1 MSRARTFADLATA
14 SEAGSL
20 ASRNLVDNGNFAVH
34 QRGGT
39 ITGLGDYNLDRW
51 KTVDSGNIDNLA
63 IEITQSND
71 TPDGIGEGYS
81 LKYQTKTVESAVA
94 ADEFFSL
101 NHHIEAQNLASLCY
115 GTSSAKSITL
125 SFHVKSS
132 LTGTFGFNIYQE
144 DGGDIIG
151 GTYTISSADTWEK
164 KTLTF
169 EGNTGDAIAYDNT
182 NGFRLQWGLWIG
194 SNYTGTSNTSWSAYD
209 NAKRFNGHTQNG
221 LATTD
226 ESTWQIA
233 FVQLEIGEVATPF
246 EHIDFATNL
255 ARCQRYFHRIDATV
269 VYTRYA
275 TGQAENTTQGEVYY
289 EHPVEMRAKPT
300 LGQSGTAS
308 NYAVYQ
314 NAGVIAC
321 SAVPVINTAQTKKM
335 GVMNTSVSSG
345 MTQGEALIF
354 LSNNNT
360 DSYIEYIAEL

>member
-20 ASRNLVDNGNFAVH
+20 ANRNLVDNGNFAVH

-39 ITGLGDYNLDRW
+39 ITGLGDANLDRW
-51 KTVDSGNIDNLA
+51 KTVDSGNIDDLA

-151 GTYTISSADTWEK
+151 GTYTISSAGTWEK

-194 SNYTGTSNTSWSAYD
+194 SNYTGTSNTSWSAYA

-255 ARCQRYFHRIDATV
+255 ARCQRYFFAPKAKGDATSAYFGQGLYYNSSQMQ
-269 VYTRYA
+269 VYIP
-275 TGQAENTTQGEVYY
+275 
-289 EHPVEMRAKPT
+289 HPVQMRAAPSVSVSDGSNHFAMFREGAGDYVDT
-300 LGQSGTAS
+300 LPLNSNTDTFTGLYNSDDASG
-308 NYAVYQ
+308 
-314 NAGVIAC
+314 NAGH
-321 SAVPVINTAQTKKM
+321 SG
-335 GVMNTSVSSG
+335 GVL
-345 MTQGEALIF
+345 A
-354 LSNNNT
+354 NNQN
-360 DSYIEYIAEL
+360 DSFIHFISEL

>member
-20 ASRNLVDNGNFAVH
+20 ANRNLVDNGNFAVH

-39 ITGLGDYNLDRW
+39 ITGLGDPNLDRW

-151 GTYTISSADTWEK
+151 GTYTISSDDTW
-164 KTLTF
+164 
-169 EGNTGDAIAYDNT
+169 
-182 NGFRLQWGLWIG
+182 
-194 SNYTGTSNTSWSAYD
+194 
-209 NAKRFNGHTQNG
+209 
-221 LATTD
+221 
-226 ESTWQIA
+226 
-233 FVQLEIGEVATPF
+233 
-246 EHIDFATNL
+246 
-255 ARCQRYFHRIDATV
+255 
-269 VYTRYA
+269 
-275 TGQAENTTQGEVYY
+275 
-289 EHPVEMRAKPT
+289 
-300 LGQSGTAS
+300 
-308 NYAVYQ
+308 
-314 NAGVIAC
+314 
-321 SAVPVINTAQTKKM
+321 
-335 GVMNTSVSSG
+335 
-345 MTQGEALIF
+345 
-354 LSNNNT
+354 
-360 DSYIEYIAEL
+360 